1 MTFYVRSVALI
12 FLLPVNTVL
21 LLGQKMKVDLTV
33 KYGLKDGIACLID
46 EVGGILLRRYN
57 IFI

>member
-12 FLLPVNTVL
+12 FLLPLNTVL

-46 EVGGILLRRYN
+46 
-57 IFI
+57 